1 MNAHTE
7 HTATLARVI
16 ADDQRCQ
23 CTGACCNGREPC
35 TCGLRMPVPQGWA
48 ASSAAELGSYLD
60 DVQEPGREIDW
71 WEVLGGVGLVAG
83 LALACWVPMP
93 GSVW

>member
-16 ADDQRCQ
+16 ADDAQCQ
-23 CTGACCNGREPC
+23 CSGACRNGREPC
-35 TCGLRMPVPQGWA
+35 TCGLAMPVPTGWA

-60 DVQEPGREIDW
+60 DVQEPGQINW
-71 WEVLGGVGLVAG
+71 WEVLGGVGFVAG
-83 LALACWVPMP
+83 LVLACWVPYP
-93 GSVW
+93 F

>member
-23 CTGACCNGREPC
+23 CTGACVNGREPC
-35 TCGLRMPVPQGWA
+35 TCGLHMPCIPA
-48 ASSAAELGSYLD
+48 EACTELGSYLD
-60 DVQEPGREIDW
+60 DVQEPGTPW
-71 WEVLGGVGLVAG
+71 NGWELLGAVGLGAALV
-83 LALACWVPMP
+83 LACWVPYP
-93 GSVW
+93 L

>member
-16 ADDQRCQ
+16 ADDAQCQ
-23 CTGACCNGREPC
+23 CSGACRNGREPC
-35 TCGLRMPVPQGWA
+35 TCGLAMPVPTGWA

-60 DVQEPGREIDW
+60 DVQEPGQINW
-71 WEVLGGVGLVAG
+71 WEVLGGVGFLAG
-83 LALACWVPMP
+83 LVLACWVPYP
-93 GSVW
+93 F